1 METKSS
7 NINSAGFSLPSVLVG
22 VALLGISA
30 VIVSNTVVDARRSQR
45 TADLKLSTNKL
56 QQAALDAVTRRVKDF
71 VIGDCKGDRWSS
83 NSSVTDVEKAFSE
96 LPLIQDSGAAS
107 RLVFT
112 KVKGEIPS
120 SFDCAQP
127 ESPATLGTGDS
138 FRFCMEIE
146 SPGASQAVERRLLE
160 LLIVPVNL
168 ASDQAIKC
176 LDAAGAGA
184 GVKVAWQL
192 HTQIDNK
199 KVNQSNSKSFL
210 KDSGVFLVS
219 METESYSGTCNITA
233 SRVGSTNQCTVNVS
247 GLGRR
252 PPTLLRNG
260 VSVTGFSWARA
271 PSANLDA
278 FTATTTCPIDQS
290 STFSAQSAVGSDA
303 CDAVRYTLTTSVT
316 GSGSI
321 SKSPNTAT
329 YIHGTSVTL
338 TATPNAGSTFSG
350 WSGACSGTATT
361 CTVTM
366 DNDKSVVA
374 NFTRI
379 LSCDSGTRV
388 TQTQT
393 LSFPSTTGTQCR
405 WSNDGNMS
413 AMDLYPYDQTRAVA
427 KQSLNISMPN
437 KKICSISLQAPSQVW
452 TYDDFMFVTLNGFI
466 LASGQFTRSEF
477 LAMGMSTFGA
487 GTDSLIIYDK
497 SRHVGKTPY
506 TVSMNNRNSQICPNP
521 GSCVT
526 PKSDVMGVFTM
537 NVLPGW
543 FAKMP
548 VVDQNRESHELA
560 IWITGNAHNTD
571 CQHSGIT
578 FTAEIQYVE

>member
-252 PPTLLRNG
+252 PPTLLKNG
-260 VSVTGFSWARA
+260 AVDTGITWARA
-271 PSANLDA
+271 PSANNDA
-278 FTATTTCPIDQS
+278 FTTPALCETDQTTSFT
-290 STFSAQSAVGSDA
+290 AQSADGGSFCSAVVQPACSAADRITFEGPGLARNTPISNQFQSSHGVVFSLSDGSLPILGQVNTPDPFGWLTSTLDSLTNVVVDDGTSPSIVGQLFLMPLDKSKDLIITYSNPVSEA
-303 CDAVRYTLTTSVT
+303 SGYIIDIDGREKFTITPINAAGVRLT
-316 GSGSI
+316 GSAWSYEAG
-321 SKSPNTAT
+321 NQDLT
-329 YIHGTSVTL
+329 YDGR
-338 TATPNAGSTFSG
+338 AMK
-350 WSGACSGTATT
+350 W
-361 CTVTM
+361 TV
-366 DNDKSVVA
+366 A
-374 NFTRI
+374 R
-379 LSCDSGTRV
+379 
-388 TQTQT
+388 
-393 LSFPSTTGTQCR
+393 P
-405 WSNDGNMS
+405 SNDIQKIEINGRHPDR
-413 AMDLYPYDQTRAVA
+413 DLGFALDQF
-427 KQSLNISMPN
+427 SPS
-437 KKICSISLQAPSQVW
+437 KICP
-452 TYDDFMFVTLNGFI
+452 
-466 LASGQFTRSEF
+466 
-477 LAMGMSTFGA
+477 
-487 GTDSLIIYDK
+487 
-497 SRHVGKTPY
+497 
-506 TVSMNNRNSQICPNP
+506 
-521 GSCVT
+521 
-526 PKSDVMGVFTM
+526 
-537 NVLPGW
+537 
-543 FAKMP
+543 
-548 VVDQNRESHELA
+548 
-560 IWITGNAHNTD
+560 
-571 CQHSGIT
+571 
-578 FTAEIQYVE
+578 